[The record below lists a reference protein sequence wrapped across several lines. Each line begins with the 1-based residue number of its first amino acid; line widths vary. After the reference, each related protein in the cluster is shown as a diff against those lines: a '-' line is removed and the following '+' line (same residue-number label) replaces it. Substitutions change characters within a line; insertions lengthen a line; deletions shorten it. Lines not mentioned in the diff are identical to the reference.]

1 MTKIPKGTERRNL
14 VHSLRGVSPQ
24 LLGSMHLGS
33 MWRRKLFTL
42 CWTRSRERGG
52 EETQTERKRQ
62 WQRMKRLEQTASYSS
77 ELTLTLTLLASLWP
91 WPSSLPC
98 DPDPP
103 LLPRTLTLLTS
114 LWPWASLPPCD
125 PDHPLHDCC
134 ICSLDCAPSWLC
146 FCFRLPTYHLKE
158 QLSLSILPWPSI
170 LVPVYPLLVFMAMLV
185 TCSHLSLAC
194 KFHESREPC
203 LTHNIPLTTRC
214 SVKLITCY
222 N

>member
-77 ELTLTLTLLASLWP
+77 ELTLTLTLLAFLWP
-91 WPSSLPC
+91 WPSSPPS

-103 LLPRTLTLLTS
+103 RLPVTLTLLTS
-114 LWPWASLPPCD
+114 LWPWPSSPPSDPDPPHLPRTLTLLASLWPWPPTSRLLYLQPWLCSFLTVFLLQVASLPSEGTVVSEHSALAKHFSSRLSPFSIYGYVSD
-125 PDHPLHDCC
+125 LSP
-134 ICSLDCAPSWLC
+134 SL
-146 FCFRLPTYHLKE
+146 T
-158 QLSLSILPWPSI
+158 SL
-170 LVPVYPLLVFMAMLV
+170 
-185 TCSHLSLAC
+185 
-194 KFHESREPC
+194 
-203 LTHNIPLTTRC
+203 
-214 SVKLITCY
+214 
-222 N
+222 